1 MSAYRPYPKYKPSGV
16 EWLGEVPEHWK
27 VAPFK
32 WQIDRN
38 DGGVWGDDPDGTND
52 TIVLRS
58 TEQSVNGHWKL
69 DDPAPR
75 KLSKS
80 EINAALLIEG
90 DLLFTKSSGSS
101 LHIGKTTLVTA
112 EIEAMRCCYS
122 NFMQRIRTAKTF
134 TPELAWYVLNNDL
147 ARLQFD
153 ILSNSSTGLAN
164 LNGTMVGQIIVPVA
178 PISEQ
183 HQIADFLDRE
193 CGKLD
198 ALQAKQERLIE
209 LLKEKRQALI
219 SHAVTRGLDPTAKLK
234 PSGIEWLGDVPE
246 HWKLVSFGQ
255 CVAITGGQ
263 VDPTVEPFLNY
274 VMIAPNHIESK
285 MGNILALETATEQGA
300 ESGKYLCK
308 KGDVIYSKIRPALAK
323 ACLCPQDQVLCSADM
338 YPMRGMLGLTNEFL
352 LKVLLTAEFTAFAI
366 MESDRVAMPKLN
378 RETLATTRLPIPP
391 LAEQRAIVAHLDE
404 KCGKID
410 QLKAKAERGIELLK
424 ERRSALISAAVT
436 GKIDVRE
443 SLKQTS
449 PA

>member
-1 MSAYRPYPKYKPSGV
+1 MSSYKPYPKYKPSSV
-16 EWLGEVPEHWK
+16 EWLGDVP
-27 VAPFK
+27 
-32 WQIDRN
+32 
-38 DGGVWGDDPDGTND
+38 VWWGISRIGRLAFTGMGQ
-52 TIVLRS
+52 TILREMLEEEPS
-58 TEQSVNGHWKL
+58 ADALPVYSASEAEAEFGYFMNPSV
-69 DDPAPR
+69 R
-75 KLSKS
+75 LS
-80 EINAALLIEG
+80 NG
-90 DLLFTKSSGSS
+90 DLVVGARGSIGLTRRISAPSTCTQTTIWVKPIRSQIESAYLYWCMIGGREQLFPFDKTAIPMLTVEQVQSGGIP
-101 LHIGKTTLVTA
+101 LPPL
-112 EIEAMRCCYS
+112 
-122 NFMQRIRTAKTF
+122 
-134 TPELAWYVLNNDL
+134 P
-147 ARLQFD
+147 
-153 ILSNSSTGLAN
+153 
-164 LNGTMVGQIIVPVA
+164 
-178 PISEQ
+178 EQ
-183 HQIADFLDRE
+183 HQIATFLDRE

-219 SHAVTRGLDPTAKLK
+219 SHAVTKGLDPNAKLK
-234 PSGIEWLGDVPE
+234 PSGVEWLGDVPV

-263 VDPTVEPFLNY
+263 VDPTAEPFLNY

-285 MGNILALETATEQGA
+285 MGNILALETAAEQGA

-352 LKVLLTAEFTAFAI
+352 LKVLLSAEFTAFAI

-378 RETLATTRLPIPP
+378 RETLATTHLPIPP

-410 QLKAKAERGIELLK
+410 RLMAKAERAIALLK

-436 GKIDVRE
+436 GKIDVRDVAADCIRQAQP
-443 SLKQTS
+443 L
-449 PA
+449 